1 MKLAYITNARIP
13 SERANSMQAVQMV
26 AAFAA
31 TGAEVTLYYP
41 DRRNEEFAGS
51 SLYTYYGVPETFQA
65 RLIPCVDWI
74 APGNKRHPLEKPI
87 FMLQTLTFGVALLK
101 HLRRSPAD
109 MYFSRDAFVLA
120 LLAIAIPRAR
130 RRMFLDS
137 HAFPESQA
145 GKNFRNWLSSRVGGM
160 VTNTKALRQLY
171 LGLGLRPE
179 AVLAA
184 SNGVNVARFTSAPNR
199 AAARTA
205 LGLPL
210 EERLVVYTGGL
221 YQGRGLEELITA
233 IKGLEAVLIVVG
245 GTDESAVA
253 RLKSLAANVGAVNA
267 RFEGHRP
274 PAEIPL
280 YLSAADVLAMPYSR
294 RTVAPGGVTTD
305 YMSPI
310 KMFEYMAAARPIL
323 ATDLPVLHEVLRDGE
338 NALLVAPDDAAA
350 LADGLRR
357 LLTDGALADR
367 IARQARQD
375 VEACTWDA
383 RAQAILNFAKAQWT

>member
-1 MKLAYITNARIP
+1 MIST
-13 SERANSMQAVQMV
+13 
-26 AAFAA
+26 
-31 TGAEVTLYYP
+31 
-41 DRRNEEFAGS
+41 
-51 SLYTYYGVPETFQA
+51 
-65 RLIPCVDWI
+65 
-74 APGNKRHPLEKPI
+74 
-87 FMLQTLTFGVALLK
+87 
-101 HLRRSPAD
+101 RS
-109 MYFSRDAFVLA
+109 
-120 LLAIAIPRAR
+120 
-130 RRMFLDS
+130 
-137 HAFPESQA
+137 
-145 GKNFRNWLSSRVGGM
+145 
-160 VTNTKALRQLY
+160 T
-171 LGLGLRPE
+171 
-179 AVLAA
+179 A
-184 SNGVNVARFTSAPNR
+184 SNGVNVTRFTSAPDR

-233 IKGLEAVLIVVG
+233 IKGLEAVLVVVG
-245 GTDESAVA
+245 GTDESAA
-253 RLKSLAANVGAVNA
+253 TRLKSLAAEVGAVNV

-338 NALLVAPDDAAA
+338 NALLVPPDDAAA

-357 LLTDGALADR
+357 LLTDSALADR
-367 IARQARQD
+367 IARQARCD
-375 VEACTWDA
+375 VEAFTWDA

>member
-1 MKLAYITNARIP
+1 MKLAFIANARIP
-13 SERANSMQAVQMV
+13 SERANAVQTVQMC

-31 TGAEVTLYYP
+31 AGAEVTLYYP
-41 DRRNEEFAGS
+41 DRRNSFAGAD
-51 SLYTYYGVPETFQA
+51 LHAYYGVPHSFQA
-65 RLIPCVDWI
+65 RRIPCVDWI
-74 APGNKRHPLEKPI
+74 APNNQRHPLEKPI
-87 FMLQTLTFGVALLK
+87 FILQTLTFGVALLWR
-101 HLRRSPAD
+101 LLRSPAE
-109 MYFSRDAFVLA
+109 MYVSRDPFVLA
-120 LLAIAIPRAR
+120 LLALVMPHAR
-130 RRMFLDS
+130 RRMFFDS
-137 HAFPESQA
+137 HAFPESRA
-145 GKNFRNWLSSRVGGM
+145 GKAFRNWLSSRVGGM

-184 SNGVNVARFTSAPNR
+184 SNGVNVTRFTSAPDR

-233 IKGLEAVLIVVG
+233 IKGLEAVLVVVG
-245 GTDESAVA
+245 GTDESAA
-253 RLKSLAANVGAVNA
+253 TRLKSLAAEVGAVNV

-338 NALLVAPDDAAA
+338 NALLVPPDDAAA

-357 LLTDGALADR
+357 LLTDSALADR
-367 IARQARQD
+367 IARQARCD
-375 VEACTWDA
+375 VEAFTWDA